1 MLFQKCCV
9 KIKSGGIYC
18 RPCHI
23 DRETEMWAEAKLK
36 VNEAAVAEVE
46 AIFKIDFPIYI
57 FNFWFSF

>member
-1 MLFQKCCV
+1 
-9 KIKSGGIYC
+9 
-18 RPCHI
+18 
-23 DRETEMWAEAKLK
+23 MWAEAKLK